1 MWDAR
6 GPMRPLL
13 PGLLLVAAIT
23 LVARSSEWLLARG
36 LGQAPVDAL
45 VLAIA
50 FGIAWRAVRAPVAAD
65 ALGVDF
71 AGRQLLETSVVLLG
85 ASADFAVVARA
96 GLPLALG
103 ITGLVALTIVAGSW
117 WGRVLG
123 LTPTQSLLLACG
135 NAICGNSAI
144 AAVAPAIDA
153 RREEVAS
160 AIAFT
165 AVMGMV
171 LIIALPFAQGP
182 LGLSESQYG
191 VVVGLTVYA
200 VPQVMAAALP
210 IGVHAG
216 QIGMLVKLARVLLL
230 GPVVVVL
237 SLRRRLRREART
249 GPAVPL
255 VPWFVVGFVVAS
267 LARTAGLVPD
277 GIAEGAH
284 ALAKILAVMAMASLG
299 LGVELEPVRR
309 AGPRV
314 MVAVTGSL
322 ALLLV
327 GGVLLARAVPLP

>member
-1 MWDAR
+1 
-6 GPMRPLL
+6 MRSLL
-13 PGLLLVAAIT
+13 PGLVLVGAIT
-23 LVARSSEWLLARG
+23 LLARSGEWLLARG

-50 FGIAWRAVRAPVAAD
+50 IGIAWRASRAPVAAQVP
-65 ALGVDF
+65 GVDF
-71 AGRQLLETSVVLLG
+71 AGRQLLEASVVLLG
-85 ASADFAVVARA
+85 ASADFTAVARA

-117 WGRVLG
+117 WGRALG
-123 LTPTQSLLLACG
+123 LTPSQSLLLACG

-144 AAVAPAIDA
+144 AAVAPVIDA

-165 AVMGMV
+165 AVLGMV
-171 LIIALPFAQGP
+171 LIVVLPFTQGP
-182 LGLSESQYG
+182 LGLSESQFG

-210 IGVHAG
+210 VGAHAG
-216 QIGMLVKLARVLLL
+216 QVGMLVKLARVLLL

-237 SLRRRLRREART
+237 SLRRRLRSKARS
-249 GPAVPL
+249 GPQVPL
-255 VPWFVVGFVVAS
+255 VPWFVVGFVVAA
-267 LARTAGLVPD
+267 LARTVGLVPD
-277 GIAEGAH
+277 AIADGAH
-284 ALAKILAVMAMASLG
+284 ALAKALAVMAMASLG
-299 LGVELEPVRR
+299 LGVELAAVRR

-322 ALLLV
+322 ALLLA
-327 GGVLLARAVPLP
+327 GSVLLARAVPLP